1 MKVELEKLEFGYSPE
16 SLLFRI
22 PELHI
27 ELGQSVG
34 IVGPSGAGKTTLLR
48 LLAGICL
55 PSSGRVSLGD
65 LAINRLNDAERR
77 HFRNERIGL
86 VFQDFR
92 LLEYLSVRENML
104 LPFHIGARRK
114 EARVG
119 ATRVDDLA
127 PRLGLVDRINAYPGE
142 LSQGEQQRVAIG
154 RALVASPQL
163 ILADEP
169 TGNLDEANK
178 LKIRDLL
185 LSYCRDQHVTLIMV
199 THDLQLLGDFDR
211 VIDFSEFELRPVGS

>member
-1 MKVELEKLEFGYSPE
+1 MKVGLEKLEFGYSPE
-16 SLLFRI
+16 APLFSI

-27 ELGQSVG
+27 ETGQSVG

-48 LLAGICL
+48 ILSGICL
-55 PSSGRVSLGD
+55 PTSGRVRLGE
-65 LAINRLNDAERR
+65 LEINTLSDAERR
-77 HFRNERIGL
+77 RFRNERVGL

-92 LLEYLSVRENML
+92 LLEYLTVRENMM
-104 LPFHIGARRK
+104 LPFHIGLRQSDPNGSK
-114 EARVG
+114 
-119 ATRVDDLA
+119 TRVDMMA
-127 PRLGLVDRINAYPGE
+127 PRLGLVERIDAYPGE

-169 TGNLDEANK
+169 TGNLDESNK

-185 LSYCRDQHVTLIMV
+185 LSYCRDQEVTLIMV

-211 VIDFSEFELRPVGS
+211 VIDFSAFRSEADLA